1 MYEIKVDVDIFEDI
15 QTKKKYKK
23 GDKFVCDKK
32 RAKELINKGICKFV
46 AEKQEEKQE
55 KTSIKQ
61 K

>member
-1 MYEIKVDVDIFEDI
+1 MYEIEVDVDIFEDI
-15 QTKKKYKK
+15 QTKKTYKK

>member
-15 QTKKKYKK
+15 QTKKTYKK

>member
-15 QTKKKYKK
+15 QTKKTYKK

-32 RAKELINKGICKFV
+32 RAKELINKEICKFV

>member
-15 QTKKKYKK
+15 QTKKTYKR
-23 GDKFVCDKK
+23 GDKFVCDLN

-55 KTSIKQ
+55 KTSIKP